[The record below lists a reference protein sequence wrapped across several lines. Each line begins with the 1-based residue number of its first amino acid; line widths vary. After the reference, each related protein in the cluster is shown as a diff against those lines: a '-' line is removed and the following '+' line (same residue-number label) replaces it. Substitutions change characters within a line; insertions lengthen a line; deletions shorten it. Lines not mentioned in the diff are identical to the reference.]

1 MNRLPCINFD
11 NTYVKLSS
19 NFYTEIKPRVPSNP
33 SIIKLN
39 SNVADKLGIS
49 SEYLK
54 SLEGLN
60 FLSGSEII
68 DGSEPIATVYAGHQ
82 FGYFSPQLG
91 DGRAILLGEVVGK
104 KGRYDIQLKGSGRT
118 PYSRGGDGNA
128 ALGPV
133 LREYIISE
141 AMNAMGIPTTRSL
154 AAILTGDKVVREDI
168 FPGALLVRVAS
179 SHIRV
184 GTFEFF
190 ASRGQYNDVRA
201 LANYSIQRHFPDL
214 KSNKDKYLGLL
225 NAVSQRQAE
234 LIAQWMSFGFIHGVM
249 NLSLIHI

>member
-141 AMNAMGIPTTRSL
+141 AMNA
-154 AAILTGDKVVREDI
+154 
-168 FPGALLVRVAS
+168 
-179 SHIRV
+179 
-184 GTFEFF
+184 
-190 ASRGQYNDVRA
+190 
-201 LANYSIQRHFPDL
+201 
-214 KSNKDKYLGLL
+214 
-225 NAVSQRQAE
+225 
-234 LIAQWMSFGFIHGVM
+234 
-249 NLSLIHI
+249 LSLIHISEPTRPY